1 MNLSI
6 ITVNLNNAAG
16 LRKTIESVV
25 KQSFSDFEYIVIDGG
40 STEVSKEV
48 IEGYNDKIEYWI
60 SEKDT
65 GIYNAMNKGI
75 RRATGEY
82 CLFLNS
88 GDFLVNEDVLKAVFM
103 QSFSEDI
110 VVGDCFISQD
120 GEIIFRATPPDAIS
134 FSAFYTATIP
144 HQSAFIKRSLFEKY
158 GYYSEQYR
166 IHSDLEFFIKTLI
179 VNNCSYRH
187 LTVTVSD
194 YNMEGISGRE
204 ENKAISIMEGDEIL
218 RSHVPSRIIAD
229 YASWTA
235 ERKEL
240 GVYYW
245 VKSKPL
251 LYKPL
256 VWIYHLATFLV
267 SLKKKI
273 LNQ

>member
-1 MNLSI
+1 MKKLSI
-6 ITVNLNNAAG
+6 ITVNLNNRSG
-16 LRKTIESVV
+16 LQKTIASVIS
-25 KQSFSDFEYIVIDGG
+25 QSFSDFGYIIIDGG
-40 STEVSKEV
+40 SVDGSKEL
-48 IEGYNDKIEYWI
+48 IEGYDDRIEYWI
-60 SEKDT
+60 SEIDT

-88 GDFLVNEDVLKAVFM
+88 GDFLVNEDVLKAAFS
-103 QSFSEDI
+103 QSFSEEI
-110 VVGDCFISQD
+110 VVGNCFISQ
-120 GEIIFRATPPDAIS
+120 GGKIIFQATPPDKIT
-134 FSAFYTATIP
+134 FGAFYGATIP

-187 LTVTVSD
+187 LPVTVSD
-194 YNMEGISGRE
+194 YNMEGISGMN
-204 ENKAISIMEGDEIL
+204 ENKASSSKEVKEIL
-218 RSHVPSRIIAD
+218 NTFIPSRIIAD

-251 LYKPL
+251 LNKPL
-256 VWIYHLATFLV
+256 VWIYQLAAFLV
-267 SLKKKI
+267 SLKKKDP
-273 LNQ
+273 